1 MSALNENHKRRLSV
15 AFKYADELLSRSLE
29 AAAPQRSGLYPRYI
43 EDISPS
49 AFHHIE
55 QQVEK
60 IRVQMRSLLEKWKIE
75 TPDPSKTSSWVVKT
89 NLTMLDV
96 GLEDLFPEKL
106 RGYGEMDKAAAKELT
121 GTLQEMRGQLSRLFE
136 FLAEANASHEKRSA
150 HEHAKKQTP

>member
-29 AAAPQRSGLYPRYI
+29 AAAPQRSSLYPRYV

-49 AFHHIE
+49 TLNHLE
-55 QQVEK
+55 QRVEK
-60 IRVQMRSLLEKWKIE
+60 IREQMRGLLEKWEIE
-75 TPDPSKTSSWVVKT
+75 TPAPSKPSSWVVKT

-106 RGYGEMDKAAAKELT
+106 RGYGEMDKTAAKELT
-121 GTLQEMRGQLSRLFE
+121 GTLQEMRGQLGQLFE
-136 FLAEANASHEKRSA
+136 FLEEANASQEKRSS
-150 HEHAKKQTP
+150 HDRAKKQLS